1 MADYDEERMQNL
13 EDILNEKDSDDDD
26 DEPVDFSVRRKGG
39 GQGMA
44 GTQGR
49 KILGYKASGNDK
61 TLAGTNEFNGE

>member
-26 DEPVDFSVRRKGG
+26 DEPVDFNIRRKGG
-39 GQGMA
+39 GAQGMA

-49 KILGYKASGNDK
+49 KILGYKA
-61 TLAGTNEFNGE
+61 TA